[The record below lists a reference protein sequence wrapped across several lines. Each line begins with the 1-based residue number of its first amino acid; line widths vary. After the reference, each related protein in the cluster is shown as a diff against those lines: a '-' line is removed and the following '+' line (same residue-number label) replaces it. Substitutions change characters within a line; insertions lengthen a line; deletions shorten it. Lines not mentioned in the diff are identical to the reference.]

1 MDPRKSKN
9 KVTLELRDQEGIS
22 GNIFLS
28 LKYYEYDTPELEGIM
43 NDYEVFDPLN
53 TVKLMLHRANTK
65 SIGKALK
72 IVGYKPKYPVI
83 IVPGLASSALEAW
96 ESPKESWIR
105 ERVWIDPFKIGK
117 TALSMRLSRLTS
129 SKKKPKRKN
138 SIPTSI
144 SEDSF
149 ATSPQTEPV
158 NANADQRIWLQH
170 IMLASDGFSD
180 PPGIKLRAVDGLTGC
195 DYLSTNLFAKKASYV
210 MSYIINELVM
220 VGYSPTNLDA
230 ATVSIKR

>member
-1 MDPRKSKN
+1 MSLILFKQGSVTLILDPRKSKN

-83 IVPGLASSALEAW
+83 IVPGLASSALEVNVID
-96 ESPKESWIR
+96 KLR
-105 ERVWIDPFKIGK
+105 E
-117 TALSMRLSRLTS
+117 
-129 SKKKPKRKN
+129 
-138 SIPTSI
+138 
-144 SEDSF
+144 E
-149 ATSPQTEPV
+149 
-158 NANADQRIWLQH
+158 NADLI
-170 IMLASDGFSD
+170 
-180 PPGIKLRAVDGLTGC
+180 
-195 DYLSTNLFAKKASYV
+195 
-210 MSYIINELVM
+210 
-220 VGYSPTNLDA
+220 
-230 ATVSIKR
+230 